1 MSTAGVRVRRFTDAD
16 WDAWLRMS
24 EALFPDEPREEIE
37 RGMREF
43 IAQNEGAVFIAER
56 PDGTACGFVE
66 VGLRS
71 YAEGCESSPVP
82 YIEAWYVDEDTRRG
96 GYGRAL
102 LRAAED
108 WAVAAGYREIG
119 SDALLDNVLSHRAHR
134 SCGYEEV
141 ERIVIFHK
149 SLDRPERPRP

>member
-1 MSTAGVRVRRFTDAD
+1 MSVAGVRVRRFTAAD
-16 WDAWLRMS
+16 WDAWLRMG
-24 EALFPDEPREEIE
+24 EALFHGEPREEIE

-56 PDGTACGFVE
+56 PNGSACGFAE

-82 YIEAWYVDEDTRRG
+82 YIEAWYVDEDVRRA

-108 WAVAAGYREIG
+108 WAIAGGYREIG
-119 SDALLDNVLSHRAHR
+119 SDALLHNVLSHRAHR

-141 ERIVIFHK
+141 ERIVVFRK
-149 SLDRPERPRP
+149 SLDPPDRSRE